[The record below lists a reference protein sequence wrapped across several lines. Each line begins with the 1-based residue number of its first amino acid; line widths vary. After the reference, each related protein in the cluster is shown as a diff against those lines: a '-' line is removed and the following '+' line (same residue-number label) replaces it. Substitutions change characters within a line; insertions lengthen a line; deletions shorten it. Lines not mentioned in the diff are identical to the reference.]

1 MINDEHDHV
10 PNRSGFSIGDLLPN
24 ATPRQTRS
32 HYCVERLTVFRTNR
46 PGLGVERR
54 VGAERVGKR
63 LRGVVPRERTANREW
78 TAWIVVRP
86 RDWVSP
92 RQPLQMLVRHRG
104 NFLGGC
110 SRQVPVAVASARQP
124 TFQLYQPS
132 ADRSQTLSDN
142 DDQRGTSIRAAA
154 ERSVRAY

>member
-1 MINDEHDHV
+1 MVNDGPDDV
-10 PNRSGFSIGDLLPN
+10 VNRSGFSIADLLLN
-24 ATPRQTRS
+24 ATPRSTRI
-32 HYCVERLTVFRTNR
+32 HPCVERLAVFRTKHPR
-46 PGLGVERR
+46 LGVERR
-54 VGAERVGKR
+54 LGAERVGKR

-132 ADRSQTLSDN
+132 ADRSQTLSAN
-142 DDQRGTSIRAAA
+142 DDLRGTSIRAAA
-154 ERSVRAY
+154 ERSVGAY

>member
-1 MINDEHDHV
+1 MVNDGPDDV
-10 PNRSGFSIGDLLPN
+10 VNRSGFSIGDLLPN

-32 HYCVERLTVFRTNR
+32 HYCVERLTVFRTKH
-46 PGLGVERR
+46 PPLGVERR
-54 VGAERVGKR
+54 LGAERVGKR

-104 NFLGGC
+104 NFLAGG
-110 SRQVPVAVASARQP
+110 SVHEPLPVASAVQP
-124 TFQLYQPS
+124 TF
-132 ADRSQTLSDN
+132 
-142 DDQRGTSIRAAA
+142 
-154 ERSVRAY
+154 